1 MQDDLEID
9 RLFDAFDV
17 DKTAE
22 GKAGELVKE
31 LTEAIRN
38 DFMHCN
44 DELKIVARNRAG
56 FWRWANKRVYRDLVD
71 NGKHWD
77 DKHKPYEAAPEERRD
92 SATSTADADTEDDAS
107 ASRQGSLDSS
117 IADSAAT
124 SLTVPS
130 TKSSASKQ
138 SAPVLTLSTPLNKK
152 MTFEGEAWSRVGK
165 KVVKAP
171 VGKLTFSSNGGLH
184 RFQPK
189 PKGAWGALAN
199 SKEQGDSD

>member
-1 MQDDLEID
+1 
-9 RLFDAFDV
+9 
-17 DKTAE
+17 
-22 GKAGELVKE
+22 
-31 LTEAIRN
+31 
-38 DFMHCN
+38 MHCN
-44 DELKIVARNRAG
+44 DELKIVSRNRAG

-77 DKHKPYEAAPEERRD
+77 DKHKPYDATPEERRD
-92 SATSTADADTEDDAS
+92 SATSADADIEDDAS

-117 IADSAAT
+117 VADSAAT
-124 SLTVPS
+124 LLTVPS
-130 TKSSASKQ
+130 TKSSASNK
-138 SAPVLTLSTPLNKK
+138 SAPALTMSTPLNKK
-152 MTFEGEAWSRVGK
+152 MTFEGEGWSRVGK

-199 SKEQGDSD
+199 SKHDEQDSD